1 MTSEAEIIALDRFI
15 DSLGSEPA
23 PAVDDPSDASI
34 AGLAETVLELRH
46 DAEPAW
52 PDADFPA
59 RAAARIAEAVRGATS
74 APIDKPPEAAQPQ
87 SPNGRAL
94 TALATPPAMHSNK
107 RHWFKEFGQIAA
119 AVLALALVASL
130 LAVLF
135 QGRHEQNTIGQN
147 GAVGPQHNGA
157 IIFTSSRTGNDEI
170 YAVEPDGIGLRQLTH
185 DPEMDFGAIWSPD
198 GTKIA
203 FMRGKPVSDGPIPP
217 AARPPISIYV
227 MNADGSDQRNL
238 TPGGNRSFRNLVWSP
253 DGKQLAVECTEKPT
267 DRDGNGQ
274 ICVLN
279 VDGSGMQRVVPPQLY
294 GQTPVWSPDGR
305 WIAFR
310 GQASSM
316 DQPIVGLYL
325 VSPDGSQQRTVLS
338 DFDVSGSFAWSPDS
352 RQIAYVH
359 GQQSPTLTVVD
370 IADSN
375 TRDLT
380 TDYIGP
386 STPIWSP
393 DGRQL
398 LLVSSRIDVVNA
410 DGSGMRTVVSPEY
423 NVFSAIWS
431 PDGQAIAYTYGVSAD
446 RARLDVVGI
455 DGSTPR
461 MLVEEAIE
469 PASSGILD
477 WPPSWQPVH

>member
-1 MTSEAEIIALDRFI
+1 
-15 DSLGSEPA
+15 
-23 PAVDDPSDASI
+23 
-34 AGLAETVLELRH
+34 
-46 DAEPAW
+46 
-52 PDADFPA
+52 
-59 RAAARIAEAVRGATS
+59 
-74 APIDKPPEAAQPQ
+74 
-87 SPNGRAL
+87 
-94 TALATPPAMHSNK
+94 
-107 RHWFKEFGQIAA
+107 
-119 AVLALALVASL
+119 
-130 LAVLF
+130 
-135 QGRHEQNTIGQN
+135 
-147 GAVGPQHNGA
+147 
-157 IIFTSSRTGNDEI
+157 
-170 YAVEPDGIGLRQLTH
+170 
-185 DPEMDFGAIWSPD
+185 
-198 GTKIA
+198 
-203 FMRGKPVSDGPIPP
+203 
-217 AARPPISIYV
+217 
-227 MNADGSDQRNL
+227 
-238 TPGGNRSFRNLVWSP
+238 
-253 DGKQLAVECTEKPT
+253 
-267 DRDGNGQ
+267 
-274 ICVLN
+274 
-279 VDGSGMQRVVPPQLY
+279 
-294 GQTPVWSPDGR
+294 
-305 WIAFR
+305 
-310 GQASSM
+310 M

-423 NVFSAIWS
+423 NVFSAIWA
-431 PDGQAIAYTYGVSAD
+431 PDGQAIAFISGVSAD